1 MKKLLAALIAATAVW
16 ASCVGGEPAQTER
29 GIVAS
34 EIRKAV
40 KDVSRIEFEARDRA
54 VLYSADGKVIG
65 SARYSSPF
73 AEAARGFR
81 GPVPVLVIFTNKGT
95 VRTVRPLP
103 NQEDARFWR
112 KLLAAA
118 LFDSWSGFPVREAAQ
133 LEVDAVTSATYSSR
147 GAIDSTG
154 KLIEEEA
161 LSNGK

>member
-1 MKKLLAALIAATAVW
+1 MKKLLAALAAAAVW
-16 ASCVGGEPAQTER
+16 ASCVGADPAQTER

-40 KDVSRIEFEARDRA
+40 KDVSRIEFVAEDRA
-54 VLYSADGKVIG
+54 VLYSADGRVIG
-65 SARYSSPF
+65 RARYSSPF

-81 GPVPVLVIFTNKGT
+81 GPVPVLVIFTNRGT

-103 NQEDARFWR
+103 NQEDARFWQ

-118 LFDSWSGFPVREAAQ
+118 LFESWSGFPVREAAQ

-147 GAIDSTG
+147 GAIDSAR

-161 LSNGK
+161 FSNGK

>member
-1 MKKLLAALIAATAVW
+1 MKKLLTALIAAATAY
-16 ASCVGGEPAQTER
+16 CGGADPAQTER
-29 GIVAS
+29 GIVVS

-40 KDVSRIEFEARDRA
+40 KDVSRIEFVAADRA
-54 VLYSADGKVIG
+54 VLYSADGKAIG
-65 SARYSSPF
+65 RARYSSPF

-81 GPVPVLVIFTNKGT
+81 GPVPVLVIFTPDGR

-103 NQEDARFWR
+103 NKEDTRFWQ

-133 LEVDAVTSATYSSR
+133 LEVDAVTGATYSSR
-147 GAIDSTG
+147 GAIGSTR
-154 KLIEEEA
+154 KIIEEEA

>member
-1 MKKLLAALIAATAVW
+1 MKKLLVTLAAAAAVW
-16 ASCVGGEPAQTER
+16 ASCVGDEPAQTER

-40 KDVSRIEFEARDRA
+40 KDVSRIEFVAADRA
-54 VLYSADGKVIG
+54 VLYSADGKLIG

-73 AEAARGFR
+73 AGAERGFR

-103 NQEDARFWR
+103 NQEDARFWQ

-118 LFDSWSGFPVREAAQ
+118 LFESWSGFPVREAAQ
-133 LEVDAVTSATYSSR
+133 LEVDAVTGATYSSR
-147 GAIDSTG
+147 GAIGSTG